1 MLIDNLLGARL
12 NNPFDE
18 LGLVKNSEGGYVLRA
33 WLPYSKKVVVR
44 DLANTRDIAAMEC
57 VHKDG
62 LYEAKFPDLKEPFNY
77 SFNVSY
83 PDAVVNV
90 IDPYQF
96 HDEAFAGLAEMK
108 LDAANLYRTLGA
120 HIVELNING
129 VTVKGAL
136 TIRFH
141 YPFYCPQR

>member
-1 MLIDNLLGARL
+1 
-12 NNPFDE
+12 
-18 LGLVKNSEGGYVLRA
+18 
-33 WLPYSKKVVVR
+33 
-44 DLANTRDIAAMEC
+44 MEC

-62 LYEAKFPDLKEPFNY
+62 LYEAKFPDCKAPFNY

-83 PDAVVNV
+83 PDAVINV

-120 HIVELNING
+120 HIVELNIDG
-129 VTVKGAL
+129 VVVKGVKFAVYAPSATSVSL
-136 TIRFH
+136 IGDFNFWDFAYTTNW
-141 YPFYCPQR
+141 